1 LYVLKKYTANGA
13 MHIFTLPLSLSLSL
27 IKNERI
33 CQLKCIAIWKKTS
46 ILSDTALFQYVCV
59 APLH

>member
-1 LYVLKKYTANGA
+1 MNLLKKYTANGA
-13 MHIFTLPLSLSLSL
+13 MHIFTLSPML

-59 APLH
+59 VPLH